1 MVKKNSLFFDFNRFI
16 SGQVGSVSGV
26 TLEILLFFIEKHKK
40 PIQIIANQ
48 TAVERISVVYQNVI
62 GEKVLT
68 FLAPQQHNVDH
79 FVNFFDDT
87 TSISTQAVLENPAL
101 PSFIDKNIYNKPLI
115 PNQTKE
121 KFNITKD
128 THYEELLD
136 CLSLLKYRQTEGLLS
151 TGFFTIRGGAIDVF
165 PYNRSTVI
173 RFSFLDDFCSI
184 YSVKNNNQIHKNLIS
199 FTLKPKFFQQKKSLM
214 EVFSDK
220 RVLEY
225 DMDACCLFFD
235 KNPSFDLNSQP
246 VDYQMFVK
254 NFKGHDCEL
263 LQTNTEVGFLVKNKV
278 FIPRWFLG
286 LDKKI
291 ERPISFLRGKTSLI
305 SKGIYIHDDFGFCKY
320 LGLEKLKQQERI
332 CLQFADGVVKLDV
345 YYISKLSFCSSNENN
360 IQLSFLN
367 KPGVWK
373 QKKQKAYDEALLYTK
388 ELLKTYSER
397 ELVGKKNY
405 NTLDPFIEDFVRAFK
420 HKDTVDQRTCW
431 SQLLEDFNN
440 NKPINRL
447 ICGDVGFGKTEIAIR
462 AAFLSVFNNEPV
474 LVLAPTTL
482 LANQLYHCF
491 VSRTK
496 GFGLSVGCLSRLS
509 SKPQKTTESFMLNKL
524 DVLIGTS
531 SLLFKPELLKKCGLF
546 IVDEEHRFGV
556 KDKELIF
563 KLNPSVNFIAMSA
576 TPLPRS
582 LELSLKKVRN
592 FSTIKTPPLS
602 RKPTISS
609 VCFYNLDFLTTIIL
623 NEFSRKGQ
631 VYFVDNSVKNL
642 RSIFNKLIKKL
653 PGLRL
658 GLVFGSMD
666 KKSLISNMDAFV
678 QGKLDVL
685 LTTTIIE
692 SGIDIGS
699 TNTIIVNNAHLFGL
713 SQLYQLRGRVGRSS
727 TQAFCWFLVPKNKIT
742 DDGYKRL
749 KAIIKHS
756 SLGEGYNIALADLNI
771 RGAGSLF
778 GYKQSGSG
786 GVGFEFYSKLLA
798 LAVKGEGIKT
808 HQGCVVD
815 LNNKPLSS
823 SFIQDENTRAF
834 YYKTIFTANKPSDL
848 QKIKKEIV
856 ALFGSFPKELNN
868 LFLCRKLSFLGASK
882 NIKSIMKKGGSCV
895 VSFSFIEDQHVPLLI
910 EFINS
915 FFSKQKLVFKFLNS
929 HKSLIF
935 QYQNSLEN
943 DYILMK
949 NFINKLP
956 FC

>member
-1 MVKKNSLFFDFNRFI
+1 MKKNSLFFDFNGFI
-16 SGQVGSVSGV
+16 EGQKGSVLGV
-26 TLEILLFFIEKHKK
+26 TLEMLLFFIEGCKK
-40 PIQIIANQ
+40 PIHIITNKSV
-48 TAVERISVVYQNVI
+48 VEKASVVYQNVI
-62 GEKVLT
+62 GEKILT
-68 FLAPQQHNVDH
+68 FLAPQPHKVAN

-87 TSISTQAVLENPAL
+87 TSISTQTIKEDPSL
-101 PSFIDKNIYNKPLI
+101 PSIIDKGIYNKPLI
-115 PNQTKE
+115 PSHTKE
-121 KFNITKD
+121 KHKITKE
-128 THYEELLD
+128 TSYEELVDYLE
-136 CLSLLKYRQTEGLLS
+136 LLNYKQTGGALS

-165 PYNRSTVI
+165 PYNGSTII
-173 RFSFLDDFCSI
+173 RFSFLDSFCSI

-199 FTLKPKFFQQKKSLM
+199 FTLKPKYFQQKKSLV
-214 EVFSDK
+214 ELLDNK
-220 RVLEY
+220 CVLEY
-225 DMDACCLFFD
+225 SVENCCLFFD
-235 KNPSFDLNSQP
+235 TKPSFLLNSQP

-254 NFKGHDCEL
+254 KFKGHSYEL
-263 LQTNTEVGFLVKNKV
+263 LKTNTEVGFWVEGCL

-291 ERPISFLRGKTSLI
+291 EKPISFLKGKTSLE
-305 SKGIYIHDDFGFCKY
+305 SGGIYVHDDFGFCKY
-320 LGLEKLKQQERI
+320 LGLEKLNQQERV

-345 YYISKLSFCSSNENN
+345 YYISKLSFCSLGENN

-397 ELVGKKNY
+397 ELVNKKNY
-405 NTLDPFIEDFVRAFK
+405 IVSDPFIEDFVRAFK
-420 HKDTVDQRTCW
+420 HKDTIDQRACW
-431 SQLLEDFNN
+431 SHLLADFNK

-462 AAFLSVFNNEPV
+462 AAFVSVFNNESV
-474 LVLAPTTL
+474 IVLAPTTL

-496 GFGLSVGCLSRLS
+496 GFGVSVGCLSRLS
-509 SKPQKTTESFMLNKL
+509 KKPQKTIDGFMLNKL

-563 KLNPSVNFIAMSA
+563 KLNPAVNFIAMSA

-592 FSTIKTPPLS
+592 FSTIQTPPLS

-623 NEFSRKGQ
+623 GEFSRKGQ

-658 GLVFGSMD
+658 GLVFGSLD
-666 KKSLISNMDAFV
+666 SKSLIDNMDAFV
-678 QGKLDVL
+678 NGKLDVL

-742 DDGYKRL
+742 EDGYKRL

-798 LAVKGEGIKT
+798 KAVRGGDEKE
-808 HQGCVVD
+808 HEDCVVD
-815 LNNKPLSS
+815 LNNKSLSS
-823 SFIQDENTRAF
+823 SVIQDENTRAF
-834 YYKTIFTANKPSDL
+834 YYKTIFTAKNPSDL
-848 QKIKKEIV
+848 QKIKEEIIT
-856 ALFGSFPKELNN
+856 LFGSFPEELKG
-868 LFLCRKLSFLGASK
+868 LFLCRKLAFLGSTK
-882 NIKSIMKKGGSCV
+882 NIKSIVKKGDSCV
-895 VSFSFIEDQHVPLLI
+895 VSFSFVEDQHVPLLV

-915 FFSKQKLVFKFLNS
+915 FFSKQGIVFKFLNS
-929 HKSLIF
+929 HKGLIF
-935 QYQNSLEN
+935 TYYNLLEN

-949 NFINKLP
+949 NFINKIP
-956 FC
+956 V